1 MLCGPLAS
9 SLNMWTTDNFKVFGA
24 SVLGFGAPSANWML
38 DIGEPVL
45 KLLVLFGQFG
55 VAVAT
60 IVYIS
65 FKCRAA
71 AKSARRKK

>member
-1 MLCGPLAS
+1 
-9 SLNMWTTDNFKVFGA
+9 MWTTDNFKVFSA
-24 SVLGFGAPSANWML
+24 SVLGFGAPSTNWIL

-45 KLLVLFGQFG
+45 KVLVLFGQFG

-65 FKCRAA
+65 LKCRSV
-71 AKSARRKK
+71 AKSIRRKK